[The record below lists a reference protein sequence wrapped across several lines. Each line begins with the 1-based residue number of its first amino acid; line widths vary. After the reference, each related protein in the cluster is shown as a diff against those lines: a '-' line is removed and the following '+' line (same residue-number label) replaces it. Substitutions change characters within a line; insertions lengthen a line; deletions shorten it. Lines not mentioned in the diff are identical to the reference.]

1 MNGNSILIDTNVI
14 LYLLSGEK
22 TLVPL
27 LENKKIFV
35 SFITELELLSFKNVN
50 DEEQTIIK
58 RFLAECLVIDIN
70 QKIKDEAI
78 RIRKKYSLKLPDS
91 TIISTA
97 LFLNI
102 PLISADKE
110 FKKVTEIDLL
120 FFQK

>member
-78 RIRKKYSLKLPDS
+78 RIRKKYSTSL
-91 TIISTA
+91 
-97 LFLNI
+97 
-102 PLISADKE
+102 
-110 FKKVTEIDLL
+110 
-120 FFQK
+120 